1 MYKYNLAICCLP
13 DTDTSLL
20 DYLSDSYDVRMLSYR
35 SSDSN
40 KQELVSSSYSTIK
53 NYDCYNYIITSD
65 DILFFLSELTDD
77 FVVQYVKDDINYI
90 LNIDKKRKKKIT
102 IYGNKIIESIN
113 KYDFISNLSNIE
125 KDILGICREIEFNH
139 HFRL

>member
-1 MYKYNLAICCLP
+1 MFKYNIAICCLP

-20 DYLSDSYDVRMLSYR
+20 DYLSDSYDVRMLSY
-35 SSDSN
+35 
-40 KQELVSSSYSTIK
+40 STVK

-65 DILFFLSELTDD
+65 DILWFLSEITDE

-102 IYGNKIIESIN
+102 IYGNKIIEPSN
-113 KYDFISNLSNIE
+113 KYDFITNLSHLE
-125 KDILGICREIEFNH
+125 KDILEICRDIEFRY
-139 HFRL
+139 HFKD